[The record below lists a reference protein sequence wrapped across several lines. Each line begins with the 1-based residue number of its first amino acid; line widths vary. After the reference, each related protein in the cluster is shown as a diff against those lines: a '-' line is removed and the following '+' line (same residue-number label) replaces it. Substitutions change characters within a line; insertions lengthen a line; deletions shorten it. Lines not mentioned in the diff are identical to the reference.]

1 MDTRDTSSRLPVG
14 EIHAGTGE
22 PIRVRLL
29 GPLGSAER
37 LRAWFLQAQ
46 RLDRRLFLVPEPL
59 EDASGETWLVYAPET
74 QEGRTFAEAMLEWR
88 RSPRTRLPWLIL
100 LGRFLAQWARAQEM
114 PEAGLFPLSPGQLV
128 HLPGR
133 TGGWR
138 VLALP
143 PANLSIADWTQADPR
158 VWMWAAPELV
168 LGRASSSQHYAFGA
182 ALHVL
187 LAGDLFPPL
196 LAPRE
201 RFLRLLRGRVGLP
214 QQLRGAIAAALPA
227 SFGNE
232 GLSLERF
239 ILDLLIPEAGRRPA
253 ADEVERRFTEL
264 ERALSPRRLAARW
277 EHEGYPELA
286 LELLEQLALLA
297 SEGSVPWAT
306 VARLRM
312 TCGDLPGAL
321 AAAARGL
328 PDDEDAARMFR
339 RLLRRSAESGNAT
352 RASLKEAIALLES
365 SAHFGDETR
374 LVIAHLEARY
384 LDSEAALGH
393 LQEPLADRW
402 NEVRRSVLRARLLLD
417 REEYEQ
423 VSRLSTDARARL
435 VGMPGLHRA
444 ARYAEA
450 YLLLLDG
457 VANFGAVGR
466 YKNPSFFGDAFQSL
480 SRSLE
485 CALLAGHDELRD
497 VALRWLGWMGA
508 FASQSP
514 SPTISILHTVIQA
527 YLSSRRLELPE
538 GQELPPEV
546 PWYDAEFLL
555 PESDGGVSPHGK
567 VLH

>member
-1 MDTRDTSSRLPVG
+1 MDARDPSSRLPIG
-14 EIHAGTGE
+14 ELQAGAGE
-22 PIRVRLL
+22 AIRVRLL
-29 GPLGSAER
+29 GQFASAER
-37 LRAWFLQAQ
+37 LRAWLFQAQ
-46 RLDRRLFLVPEPL
+46 RLDRRLFLVPEQL
-59 EDASGETWLVYAPET
+59 EEASGEPWLVYASET
-74 QEGRTFAEAMLEWR
+74 QAGRTFAEAMVEWR
-88 RSPRTRLPWLIL
+88 RSPSTRLPWLIT
-100 LGRFLAQWARAQEM
+100 LGRFLAQWARVQEM
-114 PEAGLFPLSPGQLV
+114 PDVGFLPLSPEQLV
-128 HLPGR
+128 YFPGQV
-133 TGGWR
+133 GGWR

-143 PANLSIADWTQADPR
+143 PANLSMADWAQADPR

-168 LGRASSSQHYAFGA
+168 LGRASSSRHYALGA

-196 LAPRE
+196 LPPRE
-201 RFLRLLRGRVGLP
+201 RFRRLLRGRVGLP

-227 SFGNE
+227 SFDNE
-232 GLSLERF
+232 GLVLERF

-264 ERALSPRRLAARW
+264 ERALAPRRLAARW
-277 EHEGYPELA
+277 EHEGHPELA

-297 SEGSVPWAT
+297 PEASVPWAT
-306 VARLRM
+306 VARLKM
-312 TCGDLPGAL
+312 TGGDLPGAL
-321 AAAARGL
+321 AAAARGF
-328 PDDEDAARMFR
+328 PGDEDAARMFR
-339 RLLRRSAESGNAT
+339 MLLRRLAESGNAT
-352 RASLKEAIALLES
+352 RASLEEAIALLES
-365 SAHFGDETR
+365 SPHFSDETR
-374 LVIAHLEARY
+374 LAIAHIEARY

-393 LQEPLADRW
+393 LQEPLADGW
-402 NEVRRSVLRARLLLD
+402 NEVRRAVLRARLLLE

-435 VGMPGLHRA
+435 VGMPGLPRA

-466 YKNPSFFGDAFQSL
+466 YKNPAFFGDAFQAL

-485 CALLAGHDELRD
+485 CALSVGLDELRD
-497 VALRWLGWMGA
+497 VALRWLGWMGG